1 MKTQSLVQ
9 NSVLAL
15 PSMRAFRSLPL
26 HTREL
31 LAELLGELAL
41 AARQRADTRW
51 RRHKG
56 AMAAYWKAV
65 SVYAGHVCRALLT
78 GEEVGEVAPRTK
90 AGGDALTKRTSGEGS
105 WERAGQAVGGPRSR
119 LGALPDV

>member
-1 MKTQSLVQ
+1 
-9 NSVLAL
+9 
-15 PSMRAFRSLPL
+15 MRALRSLPL

-41 AARQRADTRW
+41 DARQRADTSW
-51 RRHKG
+51 RRHK
-56 AMAAYWKAV
+56 APMAAYWKAV
-65 SVYAGHVCRALLT
+65 SVYAGHIRRALLM
-78 GEEVGEVAPRTK
+78 GEETGAVAPRTQ
-90 AGGDALTKRTSGEGS
+90 AGGDALTKRTRGEGS